1 MLRWLFMYPCTRA
14 VTTGPIR
21 LVPSL
26 VFNFYRSKV
35 GEETREETMF
45 MHMHREL
52 ALLAL
57 FTLKVYFIPPPF
69 VSVQQTVEKSLFLNY
84 FYKHCMH
91 RVMAP
96 LMAQTAAERVS
107 NGKGTGGKA
116 CIGTSHMS
124 SQHSSGVT

>member
-1 MLRWLFMYPCTRA
+1 
-14 VTTGPIR
+14 
-21 LVPSL
+21 
-26 VFNFYRSKV
+26 
-35 GEETREETMF
+35 

-52 ALLAL
+52 STRT
-57 FTLKVYFIPPPF
+57 FHFESVFHSSP

-116 CIGTSHMS
+116 CIGIYISHELTTLKWGSHDGHMS
-124 SQHSSGVT
+124 S